1 MKELL
6 LLVFWRREIL
16 MIVTKHA
23 VRRFRERIT
32 NASYSFIEQ
41 FIKRELQK
49 SILLYSINGIEKRYV
64 NGMVYVLQRSEGL
77 LKVITLYPKYISF

>member
-1 MKELL
+1 
-6 LLVFWRREIL
+6 

-41 FIKRELQK
+41 FIKRELQE
-49 SILLYSINGIEKRYV
+49 SVLLYSINGIEKRYV
-64 NGMVYVLQRSEGL
+64 NGMVYVLERSEGL
-77 LKVITLYPKYISF
+77 LKIITLYPKHISF